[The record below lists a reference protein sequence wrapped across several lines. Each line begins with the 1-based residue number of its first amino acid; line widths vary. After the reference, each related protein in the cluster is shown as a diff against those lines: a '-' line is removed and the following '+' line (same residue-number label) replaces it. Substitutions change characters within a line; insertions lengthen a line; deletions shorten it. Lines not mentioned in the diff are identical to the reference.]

1 MKTKS
6 KKVAKKTTIEPIY
19 DLFGEVIV
27 TLFDIYIWVSVI
39 TRGRFL
45 GNLNRY
51 NHYVKN
57 WNVASKVAN
66 YKKQGL
72 FTQIEREYFKE
83 YHAKAWLPPQL
94 SDYLNAI

>member
-1 MKTKS
+1 MKRKS
-6 KKVAKKTTIEPIY
+6 KEFIKKTTIEPIY

-27 TLFDIYIWVSVI
+27 TIFDIYIWVSVI

-45 GNLNRY
+45 GNLARY
-51 NHYVKN
+51 NHYVQN
-57 WNVASKVAN
+57 WNVAYKVAN

-72 FTQIEREYFKE
+72 FTQIEREYFTE
-83 YHAKAWLPPQL
+83 YHAKAWQPPAL